1 MINVTAFSKY
11 HSRCLMLCP
20 LFFRYPS
27 IVKGNNALPPEDRLL
42 KFLVDNNADSE
53 EIVHCANC
61 DQESNKTVLKHFAL
75 SISFSDTMSP

>member
-1 MINVTAFSKY
+1 MSMSSLNIS
-11 HSRCLMLCP
+11 LMLFP

-53 EIVHCANC
+53 EIVQCANC

-75 SISFSDTMSP
+75 CISFGHMTLL